1 MLCTHTEWIELQGSG
16 FELCRLFSL
25 YELRS
30 FFYHVYHVLV
40 SVERSEGDTGAAQS
54 ESSFFDRHSL
64 CDSILCAP
72 GEVIS
77 YLNVVV
83 HK

>member
-30 FFYHVYHVLV
+30 FFYHVLV
-40 SVERSEGDTGAAQS
+40 SVERSEGNTGAAQS
-54 ESSFFDRHSL
+54 ESSSPFDRHSL